1 MGILA
6 EVADTYLAAHWLT
19 SYCQGLSNVAKTN
32 ELLKKIT
39 VVLTVGVISPP
50 KEEEKLW
57 QNLKVDVEIKLT
69 SRLTNI
75 LWCWGMKLS
84 WSALKR
90 KGGWVWLLIQGNIHI
105 N

>member
-6 EVADTYLAAHWLT
+6 EVADTYLATHWLT

-50 KEEEKLW
+50 KEEEKL
-57 QNLKVDVEIKLT
+57 
-69 SRLTNI
+69 
-75 LWCWGMKLS
+75 
-84 WSALKR
+84 
-90 KGGWVWLLIQGNIHI
+90 
-105 N
+105 